1 MGDRGKALQLE
12 HDLSTGA
19 ELPLMSWRLRC
30 KAWHMS
36 NSRLILPADLRRIG
50 QDPTVLAR
58 RCNKGELVRVRRGAY
73 TASTDWN
80 EMGPLPRYGLQAAAF
95 QALTPRQPVFTHASA
110 ALLWGLWIVGV
121 PRRLHVVTD
130 VVTSGRS
137 RNGVIRH
144 VGSLEQDTVRCGPF
158 LLTSKA
164 VTTMALI
171 KELSFPY
178 AVAVCDSA
186 LRKPDYRQVLNQFS
200 GADTVPTAHQPS
212 WVTDGPQG
220 PAVPVGELINA
231 AEQLASKAARE
242 RTLAVINFA
251 SALSGSAGES
261 ISRAKMHQLGF
272 PAPVLQKQ
280 YTLRDGSDALV
291 DFWFEEQN
299 LAGEFDG
306 KGKYLRADWSGG
318 SMEDRVWQEKRR
330 EDDIRGQ
337 GVGFVRWTWHELR
350 NREQFAA
357 LLRRA
362 GLPQE
367 GT

>member
-1 MGDRGKALQLE
+1 MNN
-12 HDLSTGA
+12 
-19 ELPLMSWRLRC
+19 P
-30 KAWHMS
+30 
-36 NSRLILPADLRRIG
+36 RLILPADLRLIG
-50 QDPTVLAR
+50 QDPTVLVR

-73 TASTDWN
+73 TKSTDWN
-80 EMGPLPRYGLQAAAF
+80 ELGLLSRYGLQAAAF

-137 RNGVIRH
+137 KNGVIRH
-144 VGSLEQDTVRCGPF
+144 VGSLEQNTVRCGPF
-158 LLTSKA
+158 LLTNKA

-186 LRKPDYRQVLNQFS
+186 LRNPDDRQAVNQFAV
-200 GADTVPTAHQPS
+200 ADTVRTAHQPL

-220 PAVPVGELINA
+220 AAVPVGDLLNA
-231 AEQLASKAARE
+231 AEHLASRAARE
-242 RTLAVINFA
+242 RTLAVVNFA

-280 YTLRDGSDALV
+280 YTLRDGSDASV
-291 DFWFEEQN
+291 DFWFKEQN

-306 KGKYLRADWSGG
+306 KTKYLRADWGGG
-318 SMEDRVWQEKRR
+318 SMEERLWKEKRR

-362 GLPQE
+362 GVPQD
-367 GT
+367 GS